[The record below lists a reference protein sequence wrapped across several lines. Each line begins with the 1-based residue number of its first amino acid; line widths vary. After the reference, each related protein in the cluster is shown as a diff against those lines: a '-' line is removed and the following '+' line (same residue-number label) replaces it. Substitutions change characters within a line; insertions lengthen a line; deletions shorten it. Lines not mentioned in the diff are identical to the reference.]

1 MSKSFHAYNITDFL
15 DDSIGRY
22 LSDIETYAIE
32 MAQADYKEE
41 RISLLNDIQDVI
53 EQCKEVMR

>member
-15 DDSIGRY
+15 DDSIGGY
-22 LSDIETYAIE
+22 LSEIETYAIE

-41 RISLLNDIQDVI
+41 RISLLNDIQGVI

>member
-15 DDSIGRY
+15 DDSIGGY

-32 MAQADYKEE
+32 MAQTEDKAT
-41 RISLLNDIQDVI
+41 RISLLTDIQEAI
-53 EQCKEVMR
+53 GLCKEVIR

>member
-32 MAQADYKEE
+32 MAQTDDKET
-41 RISLLNDIQDVI
+41 RISLLTDIQEVI
-53 EQCKEVMR
+53 ELCKEVMR